1 LANEKKKKFGR
12 ICWCTHQFLRAP
24 APRRLE
30 WGRPR
35 LEVRRLPRRR
45 TTGDS
50 LSPTSLLFVSALS
63 PPRPLLPFS
72 LLLLAPLSS
81 PIPHS
86 PHLSSSVARAPF
98 PLHLRRRRISLFLA
112 AAVAASTSEAPDSVL
127 FLGCLSFRRR
137 EAPGGAR
144 RRPPAFAEVIFLELE
159 QFFLSCSGNFF
170 W

>member
-1 LANEKKKKFGR
+1 MENEKKKKFGR

-50 LSPTSLLFVSALS
+50 LSRTPLLFVSALS
-63 PPRPLLPFS
+63 PPRPLGPFS
-72 LLLLAPLSS
+72 LSLSPPL
-81 PIPHS
+81 PPVFPHS
-86 PHLSSSVARAPF
+86 PLPHLSSSVARAPF
-98 PLHLRRRRISLFLA
+98 PLHLRRRRRISLCLA
-112 AAVAASTSEAPDSVL
+112 AAAAASTSEAPDSVV

-137 EAPGGAR
+137 KAPGGAPCS
-144 RRPPAFAEVIFLELE
+144 PPAFTEVI
-159 QFFLSCSGNFF
+159 CTGA
-170 W
+170 